1 MWDEKWM
8 RNKLLPLHFF
18 STFLNPQRATLTYSA
33 MMAALYL
40 SGSPDNFILKQ
51 KPNRNSAFPF
61 QGTSGEEFRRMRS
74 ASCER
79 AVPLE

>member
-1 MWDEKWM
+1 MK
-8 RNKLLPLHFF
+8 NKLLLLHFF
-18 STFLNPQRATLTYSA
+18 ATFLNPQRATLTYSA

-40 SGSPDNFILKQ
+40 SGSPDNKQ

-79 AVPLE
+79 AAPLE